1 MKAPHAD
8 RFPNWGSLG
17 ISAPRARRRP
27 RYTQGAA
34 QAIGDWIS
42 TIKNSGKRDFDEI
55 RGLKKRFE
63 GLVDRGSNL
72 PNVALSGDQ
81 NQTSMPLE
89 VLNSSF
95 VLLGGLA
102 RHERSEILSLASPWI
117 FLSRVQAVLSGL

>member
-1 MKAPHAD
+1 LEI
-8 RFPNWGSLG
+8 GSPRSKILAKG
-17 ISAPRARRRP
+17 ILAR
-27 RYTQGAA
+27 
-34 QAIGDWIS
+34 
-42 TIKNSGKRDFDEI
+42 SGVSKK
-55 RGLKKRFE
+55 GLK
-63 GLVDRGSNL
+63 GWSIGAQNL
-72 PNVALSGDQ
+72 PNAALSGDQ